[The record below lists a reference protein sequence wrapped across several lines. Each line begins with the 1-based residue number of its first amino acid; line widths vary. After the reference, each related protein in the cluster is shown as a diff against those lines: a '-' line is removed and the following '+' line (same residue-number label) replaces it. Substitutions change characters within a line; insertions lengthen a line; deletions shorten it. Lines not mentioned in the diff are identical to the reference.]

1 MQAAAPTGQ
10 SVIVLI
16 GDGMGPAQRT
26 LTQLTRYGLDQTQP
40 MDSLDAAGSLNTL
53 PFGMPGATDS
63 AAGATAIATG
73 EKTRN
78 GYAGVGPDK
87 QPLQTLLEIAR
98 DEGKS
103 TGLVED
109 NDVTNATMAG
119 FAAHIDN
126 RNKKQK
132 IAQQFLRRTK
142 PDVILGGGAADLV
155 QEGPEARR

>member
-1 MQAAAPTGQ
+1 MENVLVQRRRTPRLLLAVIAAAVLALAVLLSSGGGTVQAAAPTGQ

-53 PFGMPGATDS
+53 PFGKPGATDS

-78 GYAGVGPDK
+78 GYAGVARYGGRIWSGDS
-87 QPLQTLLEIAR
+87 QSRWATL
-98 DEGKS
+98 
-103 TGLVED
+103 
-109 NDVTNATMAG
+109 
-119 FAAHIDN
+119 AAHV
-126 RNKKQK
+126 
-132 IAQQFLRRTK
+132 
-142 PDVILGGGAADLV
+142 PVG
-155 QEGPEARR
+155 